1 MANPA
6 PEEPEAPLSFEDEMF
21 VDLLFRLRGNQ
32 TKAWIASGRKD
43 SPSAANNASRK
54 MKDPKI
60 RRAVERRR
68 ADLIAGTK
76 LTTVRAVAILSDI
89 ANDPFVTANDRIR
102 AILANFM
109 ILGGEKGPGFTP
121 LNTMDIM
128 RMGDKQ
134 LAEAASGMVI
144 ANALPD
150 PGPVEVPFVETA
162 VEIEGQE
169 AATSE
174 GNGAKDNEGPRENF

>member
-1 MANPA
+1 
-6 PEEPEAPLSFEDEMF
+6 MF
-21 VDLLFRLRGNQ
+21 VEAYFRLRGNG
-32 TKAWIASGRKD
+32 TEAWIATGHKEKNAATHAARKL
-43 SPSAANNASRK
+43 K
-54 MKDPKI
+54 TPKI
-60 RRAVERRR
+60 KRAIEQRRK
-68 ADLIAGTK
+68 DLIAGTK
-76 LTTVRAVAILSDI
+76 LTTVRAVAILSEI
-89 ANDPFVTANDRIR
+89 ANDPFVTPNDRIR

-109 ILGGEKGPGFTP
+109 IMGGEKGPGFTP

-128 RMGDKQ
+128 RMGPEQ

-162 VEIEGQE
+162 VEGEGQE

-174 GNGAKDNEGPRENF
+174 GNGAKDNGGSAQDAEGTGDAGGATGGTEN